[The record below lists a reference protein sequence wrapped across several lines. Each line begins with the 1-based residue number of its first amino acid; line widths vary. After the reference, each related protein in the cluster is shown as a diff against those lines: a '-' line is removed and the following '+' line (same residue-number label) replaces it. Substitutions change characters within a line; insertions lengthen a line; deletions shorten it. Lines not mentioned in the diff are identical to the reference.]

1 VGEEVAGAKTRTLAT
16 LTTPTRGPPRLQE
29 AGHEVVT
36 FLATGEGG
44 RTMEKLIGP
53 MGVSA
58 MLDLIP
64 SEIAVDR
71 VSRFRAVRG

>member
-1 VGEEVAGAKTRTLAT
+1 M
-16 LTTPTRGPPRLQE
+16 
-29 AGHEVVT
+29 VT

-58 MLDLIP
+58 MLDLTP

-71 VSRFRAVRG
+71 VARFRAVRG